1 MAAESLGPAHDVH
14 ISTAQYIALTASVL
28 QRGATE
34 EEQAKYSKRSVR
46 VTRQQNEDCKRL
58 LRLLG
63 VPIIDVR
70 LSDGIACALVHR
82 CSCAIACHSVLS
94 LLQCQSEGKLAV
106 RLC

>member
-1 MAAESLGPAHDVH
+1 MDRTGRAGLRCRA
-14 ISTAQYIALTASVL
+14 VL

-46 VTRQQNEDCKRL
+46 VTKQQNEDCKRL

-70 LSDGIACALVHR
+70 AHPAAGGRAPSWPEQAAHHSWTLLCIA
-82 CSCAIACHSVLS
+82 
-94 LLQCQSEGKLAV
+94 
-106 RLC
+106 